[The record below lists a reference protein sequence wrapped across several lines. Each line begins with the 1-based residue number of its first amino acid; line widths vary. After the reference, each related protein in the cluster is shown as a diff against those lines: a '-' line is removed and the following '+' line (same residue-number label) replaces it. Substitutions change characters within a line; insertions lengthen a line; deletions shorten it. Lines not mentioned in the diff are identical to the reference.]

1 MNRETQTIDVA
12 NRKLGRVATEIA
24 HILIGKHKP
33 SYAPHKDN
41 GDIVV
46 VENADKLVVTGK
58 KKELKKYFT
67 HSGYLGG
74 LKEKTFEE
82 IFEKEPGKVIKQA
95 VYGML
100 PKNKLRD
107 KRIKRLKIKQ

>member
-1 MNRETQTIDVA
+1 KTHTIDVA

-24 HILIGKHKP
+24 CLLIGKNKP
-33 SYAPHKDN
+33 NYAPHKDN
-41 GDIVV
+41 GDMVII
-46 VENADKLVVTGK
+46 ENPDQIAVTGEK
-58 KKELKKYFT
+58 KKKKKYFN

-82 IFEKEPGKVIKQA
+82 LLEKKPGKLIKQA

-107 KRIKRLKIKQ
+107 KRIKRLKIKNNN